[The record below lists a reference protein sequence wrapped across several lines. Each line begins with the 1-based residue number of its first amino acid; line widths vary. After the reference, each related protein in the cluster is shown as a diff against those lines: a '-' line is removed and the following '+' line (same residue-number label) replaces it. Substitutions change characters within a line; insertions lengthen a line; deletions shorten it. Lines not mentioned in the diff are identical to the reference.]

1 MAIEFETVVARIE
14 DSAARERERAETE
27 APPVDEGRLLRLM
40 REEQA
45 RMMWRAARLRA

>member
-27 APPVDEGRLLRLM
+27 APPLDEARLVRLM
-40 REEQA
+40 REEHA
-45 RMMWRAARLRA
+45 RLLWRATRLRA